1 MFFFFIWVGNNEYEI
16 ESELSLLIP
25 SDKYV

>member
-1 MFFFFIWVGNNEYEI
+1 MFFFSIWVGYNEYEI
-16 ESELSLLIP
+16 ESELSLLIT